1 MRKLIVTLIAVVALI
16 GVTPVFADIDTNLEI
31 FDEVTTGIE
40 ISADDFLLST
50 KYVDVGVKVG
60 VLNWSNPF
68 NNFEAESYVLATIN
82 LKKIKLLNRLLGKE

>member
-1 MRKLIVTLIAVVALI
+1 MKKLIVALIAVVLLF
-16 GVTPVFADIDTNLEI
+16 GVTPVFAAFDTNLEI
-31 FDEVTTGIE
+31 FDELTTGIE

-50 KYVDVGVKVG
+50 EYVDVGVKVG

-82 LKKIKLLNRLLGKE
+82 VKKIRLLNRIFGKK

>member
-1 MRKLIVTLIAVVALI
+1 MKKFIVALIAVVLLVGA
-16 GVTPVFADIDTNLEI
+16 TPVFAGFDSNLEI
-31 FDEVTTGIE
+31 FDELSTGIE

-50 KYVDVGVKVG
+50 EYVDVGVKVG